1 VSQPYYVTTPIY
13 YINDVPHIGHAYT
26 TVAADVLARWHRMS
40 GRDVR
45 FLTGTDEHGLKIQ
58 RAAEAKGITPR
69 ELGDE
74 TSAVFRSV
82 WDSLDITYDD
92 FIRTS
97 EPRHY
102 QAAQAFMQKMYDAG
116 DIELRIYEGQ
126 YCVPCEA
133 YYNDDEL
140 VDGNCPIHMRP
151 VEQMR
156 EENYFFLL
164 SKYEDRLLDFY
175 ENNPEAVRPATRRNE
190 VLGFIKQG
198 LQDFSVSRTTIDW
211 GVPLPWDPNHV
222 AYVWADALVN
232 YCTSLEYG
240 TGDDT
245 LMDRYWPE
253 VHHIVGKDI
262 LRFHAVYWPAMLMSA
277 GLTPPKEVFA
287 HGWLLVG
294 GEKMSKTR
302 LNQIHP
308 LDLVET
314 FGSDGFRYHFLRDQ
328 PFGPD
333 GDFSYEAMV
342 SRYNS
347 DLANNF
353 GNLAN
358 RVVTMAV
365 NYLDGVVPDLDNW
378 GELQIVSEQT
388 VAKYTDFLANTDFEH
403 GFGAVWDLIRTTNAF
418 IEQNEPWVLH
428 KAGDNEAVARVL
440 GPCIQVLGTMAVCA
454 WPLIPRA
461 ADELWRRLGQSGSPG
476 DLRLPEATVWPVIAP
491 GSQLVKG
498 GPLFPRINDEA

>member
-1 VSQPYYVTTPIY
+1 
-13 YINDVPHIGHAYT
+13 
-26 TVAADVLARWHRMS
+26 
-40 GRDVR
+40 
-45 FLTGTDEHGLKIQ
+45 
-58 RAAEAKGITPR
+58 
-69 ELGDE
+69 
-74 TSAVFRSV
+74 
-82 WDSLDITYDD
+82 
-92 FIRTS
+92 
-97 EPRHY
+97 
-102 QAAQAFMQKMYDAG
+102 MQKMYDAG
-116 DIELRIYEGQ
+116 DIELRTYEGQ

-378 GELQIVSEQT
+378 GELQVVSDQA
-388 VAKYTDFLANTDFEH
+388 VVSYSDFLANTDFEH

-428 KAGDNEAVARVL
+428 KAGDADGVARVL

-476 DLRLPEATVWPVIAP
+476 DLRLPDAAAWPVIPP

-498 GPLFPRINDEA
+498 GPLFPRINDDA

>member
-1 VSQPYYVTTPIY
+1 MSQPYYVTTPIY
-13 YINDVPHIGHAYT
+13 YVNDVPHIGHAYT

-58 RAAEAKGITPR
+58 RAAEARGIAPR
-69 ELGDE
+69 ELADE

-82 WDSLDITYDD
+82 WDALDITYDD

-102 QAAQAFMQKMYDAG
+102 ATVQAFLQKMYDAG
-116 DIELRIYEGQ
+116 DIELRTYEGQ

-133 YYNDDEL
+133 YYTDDEL
-140 VDGNCPIHMRP
+140 VDGNCPIHARP
-151 VEQMR
+151 VEQMK

-164 SKYEDRLLDFY
+164 SKYEDKLLDFY
-175 ENNPEAVRPATRRNE
+175 DKHPDAVRPATRRNE
-190 VLGFIKQG
+190 VLGFIRQG

-211 GVPLPWDPNHV
+211 GVPLPWDSDHV

-232 YCTSLEYG
+232 YCTSLG
-240 TGDDT
+240 FGSGDDA

-253 VHHIVGKDI
+253 AHHLVGKDI

-277 GLTPPKEVFA
+277 GLTPPREVFA

-308 LDLVET
+308 LDLVST
-314 FGSDGFRYHFLRDQ
+314 FGTDGFRYHFLRDQ

-333 GDFSYEAMV
+333 GDFSFEGMV
-342 SRYNS
+342 SRYNA

-365 NYLDGVVPDLDNW
+365 NYLGGLAPDLEDW
-378 GELQIVSEQT
+378 GELEQASIAA
-388 VAKYTDFLANTDFEH
+388 VANYTDYLGATDFER
-403 GFGAVWDLIRTTNAF
+403 GFGAIWDLIRTTNAF
-418 IEQNEPWVLH
+418 IEQNEPWALH
-428 KAGDNEAVARVL
+428 KAGDAAGVAAVL
-440 GPCIQVLGTMAVCA
+440 GPCIQVLGTMALCA
-454 WPLIPRA
+454 WPVIPRA
-461 ADELWRRLGQSGSPG
+461 CEALWARLGQSGSPG
-476 DLRLPEATVWPVIAP
+476 DRRLPQATNWPVIEA
-491 GSQLVKG
+491 GSVLTKG
-498 GPLFPRINDEA
+498 GPLFPRIAEES